1 MPSQST
7 PYFTSKTDKK
17 TSSYERHCR
26 YIRTTK
32 SKIIEAFC
40 YLTTALCVASKA
52 LRFELIFQVGL
63 HPKNYS
69 INQQVVQE
77 ASDYRDILIQDFYEH
92 YTNLSVKSVMIL
104 KYISEDLTTKPH
116 FLLKVLKANIDV

>member
-1 MPSQST
+1 MAW
-7 PYFTSKTDKK
+7 K
-17 TSSYERHCR
+17 
-26 YIRTTK
+26 TK

-104 KYISEDLTTKPH
+104 KYIIEDLTTKPH
-116 FLLKVLKANIDV
+116 FLLKVLIRYKLFKLHVCATWGTAIIEWKHSLTK